1 MEERGGYKV
10 TVDGVLAD
18 NQTMIVFYTL
28 ENLSGS
34 GESKDSAFMRQQ
46 ICKLSHRI

>member
-1 MEERGGYKV
+1 MWKREGVIRS
-10 TVDGVLAD
+10 VDGVLAD